1 METAQ
6 QDVLGL
12 LERLQRVA
20 DEIDRLSALRAEAE
34 EARDRAR
41 EDLDETK
48 QSLDA
53 FRERAH
59 ALDIERR
66 KRELAIKEGKDRMQR
81 IKARMGDVKTS
92 REYQAVLAEMSS
104 AKQTVAEEE
113 QALERDLAELEA
125 VRVDLERVE
134 ARARELEAVLEEAER
149 RLVEV
154 QGETEQAMAER
165 KAEEQRLLAD
175 LPQDVVDRYRLI
187 RSRRGGL
194 AVVEA
199 RDEACTAC
207 YMRIPPQMYIEIIRR
222 TRVMQCPNCH
232 RILVPPREPAV
243 EG

>member
-1 METAQ
+1 M
-6 QDVLGL
+6 GL

-41 EDLDETK
+41 QDLDEAK

-66 KRELAIKEGKDRMQR
+66 KRELAIKDGKDRMQR

-134 ARARELEAVLEEAER
+134 ARARELEAVLEEAEQ
-149 RLVEV
+149 RLAEV

-232 RILVPPREPAV
+232 RILVPPREPAA

>member
-41 EDLDETK
+41 QDLDEAK

-66 KRELAIKEGKDRMQR
+66 KRELAIKDGKDRMQR

-134 ARARELEAVLEEAER
+134 ARARELEAVLEEAEQ
-149 RLVEV
+149 RLAEV

-232 RILVPPREPAV
+232 RILVPPREPAA